1 MLVAPRWKHLAFTFG
16 SSLGPGDLQNIRNAQ
31 QPQLANLPC
40 ARILVREPSADELV
54 VFSTRRVGKNRNAR
68 CNAAVHEVRRFERPT
83 TSAHPAWRRTGS
95 RMEGTAT
102 MAAAANATT
111 ATIGARPGRRE
122 LMLGFISNF
131 HVGTWRAINF
141 ETTRPSLPGLP
152 GKFPGGRGRAGTTVT
167 QRIQSGCFIGSKCVI
182 GHSCLII
189 KSTDMN
195 GPP

>member
-1 MLVAPRWKHLAFTFG
+1 LVPSGHEHNGSELMLVAPRWKHLAFTFG
-16 SSLGPGDLQNIRNAQ
+16 SSLGSGDLQNIRNAQ

-83 TSAHPAWRRTGS
+83 TSAHPAPRRTGS

-141 ETTRPSLPGLP
+141 ETT
-152 GKFPGGRGRAGTTVT
+152 GRHYPDYRANS
-167 QRIQSGCFIGSKCVI
+167 RAEEEERERQSHRESNLAALLDRNV
-182 GHSCLII
+182 
-189 KSTDMN
+189 
-195 GPP
+195 